1 MADPT
6 PINKSKMASWPGVAK
21 VAKLLSR
28 SIKQVN
34 QMVTDGDLT
43 AHTLANGER
52 RFDPVQVNALVDE
65 LQEVPADDE
74 NDLGALTVKAK
85 SESIVLHAMLEY
97 TRELRTQN
105 RDQHTATVDLLRQNS
120 SFFKTA
126 QESKDQTIEFLK
138 GRVQELEQT
147 QISFLQARE
156 QLLDAREDRDL
167 VRSRAKQRQDITPV
181 IWQTTKR
188 NFGELVEAAKK
199 KWGVDD
205 KTAAKLNAAREL
217 LESVAAT
224 PTRLEVLIETGLVT
238 DEEAVLIRKI
248 LDLPDPPPKA
258 QTTDDA
264 APASPGDGPA
274 ADAAGDTDAKDQT
287 EPKSVIDVDP
297 EPAADSAEP
306 TTTADDGPNNGD
318 QSS

>member
-1 MADPT
+1 M
-6 PINKSKMASWPGVAK
+6 
-21 VAKLLSR
+21 
-28 SIKQVN
+28 
-34 QMVTDGDLT
+34 
-43 AHTLANGER
+43 
-52 RFDPVQVNALVDE
+52 
-65 LQEVPADDE
+65 
-74 NDLGALTVKAK
+74 
-85 SESIVLHAMLEY
+85 
-97 TRELRTQN
+97 
-105 RDQHTATVDLLRQNS
+105 
-120 SFFKTA
+120 
-126 QESKDQTIEFLK
+126 
-138 GRVQELEQT
+138 EQT

-167 VRSRAKQRQDITPV
+167 VRSRAKQRQDITTD

-274 ADAAGDTDAKDQT
+274 ADAAGDTDAKHQT

-318 QSS
+318 K